1 MPVISIENKVPTVIL
16 VFKVETGK
24 QNALINAAVDNSQKV
39 MEKKPGFISASLHKS
54 FDGTSMVNY
63 AQWENR
69 KSYEDAINFLIP
81 EEIKIGEKIFDLV
94 DPDWNVY
101 ELVFSSGST
110 PVTISK
116 TTQLV
121 TVINLFIVEP
131 KNLQKLIDELK
142 ELSKKFVEK
151 QPGFISA
158 NVHQSFDRKR
168 VISYA
173 QWKTQEDYKSIY
185 VNIDAK
191 PFLDKLKKISK
202 FNWNLYEVV
211 YTSSENSHNS
221 S

>member
-1 MPVISIENKVPTVIL
+1 MPLISKENKVPSVIL

-24 QNALINAAVDNSQKV
+24 QNTLIDAAVDNSQKV

-54 FDGTSMVNY
+54 FDGTSVVNY

-69 KSYEDAINFLIP
+69 KSYEDAINFLTP
-81 EEIKIGEKIFDLV
+81 EEVIIGEKIFDLA

-110 PVTISK
+110 PTTISK
-116 TTQLV
+116 TNDLV
-121 TVINLFIVEP
+121 TVINLFSTEP
-131 KNLQKLIDELK
+131 KNQLKLLESLI
-142 ELSKKFVEK
+142 ELSNKFVEK

-158 NVHQSFDRKR
+158 NVHRSFDGKR

-173 QWKTQEDYKSIY
+173 QWKTKEDYQSIY
-185 VNIDAK
+185 ANSEAK
-191 PFLDKLKKISK
+191 PYLDKIKTISK

-211 YTSSENSHNS
+211 YTSD
-221 S
+221 